1 MYFLEYICFEQL
13 HNYQHR
19 VPLPNLYPF
28 NTFPAK
34 TKGSALDKF
43 TGLDQKHI
51 TSQSAEGGIMS
62 TPSKVFNI
70 TTDTKQT
77 VYSHYNQQSTL
88 NWKYEL

>member
-1 MYFLEYICFEQL
+1 MDFLEYICFEHL
-13 HNYQHR
+13 HKCQHR
-19 VPLPNLYPF
+19 VPMPNMYPF

-34 TKGSALDKF
+34 TIGSALDKF
-43 TGLDQKHI
+43 TGLE
-51 TSQSAEGGIMS
+51 SAEGGIMS

-77 VYSHYNQQSTL
+77 VYSHYNKQSTL